1 MTNIII
7 GIHGLANKPE
17 RDVLSEWW
25 EKSIREGLS
34 KNCGVENAEF
44 EFIMVF
50 WAGFLYKNLQHQ
62 DPDFDFDPLF
72 IDQPYTPAVPGGLKV
87 HNDGLLD
94 RIRARA
100 TDFGGFIM
108 AKIRGPLRLKKIED
122 RLMQEKVRDLAYYYD
137 EKRELT
143 GRDGKRRSAK
153 SILMGELMETL
164 VQRKGDHLM
173 LIAHS
178 MGTIIAYDVLRNL
191 GQVDAEFQVHEFIT
205 IGSPLG
211 ITGVKKRIHSERS
224 YASVP
229 VRTPTVISERW
240 VNYADPADVVA
251 AEAHLRGDFGPN
263 SRGIQVED
271 DLVSTDYVAPDG
283 GRKPHKSYGYLRTP
297 ELSAQ
302 VRDFL
307 IKGAVKDEPAS

>member
-1 MTNIII
+1 MANIII

-34 KNCGVENAEF
+34 KNCGVEDADF
-44 EFIMVF
+44 EFVMVY
-50 WAGFLYKNLQHQ
+50 WADFLYKNLQHRCAN
-62 DPDFDFDPLF
+62 FDFDPLF
-72 IDQPYTPAVPGGLKV
+72 IDQPYIPAAPGALKR
-87 HNDGLLD
+87 HDDGLMD

-100 TDFGGFIM
+100 IDLGGFIM
-108 AKIRGPLRLKKIED
+108 GKIRGPLRLKKIED
-122 RLMQEKVRDLAYYYD
+122 RLMQDKARDLAYYYD

-143 GRDGKRRSAK
+143 GRDGKKRSAK
-153 SILMGELMETL
+153 SILMGELMETI
-164 VQRKGDHLM
+164 VPRMGDHLM

-178 MGTIIAYDVLRNL
+178 MGTIIAYDVLRDL
-191 GQVDAEFQVHEFIT
+191 GQRDQEFQVHEFVT

-229 VRTPTVISERW
+229 VRTPTVVSEKW

-251 AEAHLRGDFGPN
+251 ADAHLRGDFGPN
-263 SRGIQVED
+263 GRGIQVED
-271 DLVSTDYVAPDG
+271 DVVSTDYVAPDRE
-283 GRKPHKSYGYLRTP
+283 RKPHKSYGYLRTP
-297 ELSAQ
+297 ELSEQ

-307 IKGAVKDEPAS
+307 LKGEPSS